1 MSVLPLIFILFSF
14 GIGPEITS
22 ACKSNSAGSE
32 EAGRQRP
39 NSILIVTGSCQ
50 SDLTSEVINTDQ
62 KQCAKKPPQYPNR
75 VLGATG
81 GFVDGIAI
89 ICGGF
94 DYDTYKVIT
103 ECYALKRGGDEWI
116 PLAQR
121 QVLT

>member
-22 ACKSNSAGSE
+22 ACQSNSARSE
-32 EAGRQRP
+32 AAGRQRP
-39 NSILIVTGSCQ
+39 DILIVTGSCQ
-50 SDLTSEVINTDQ
+50 SDLTSEVINLDQ

-94 DYDTYKVIT
+94 DYDTYKAIP
-103 ECYALKRGGDEWI
+103 ECYALKKGGDEWI

-121 QVLT
+121 QVLS